1 MSYKTV
7 CGNGAGKF
15 WPFVLGR
22 LASEAALLWSLAN
35 DNNRHFPLLSA
46 TGETTSNLFRYIHKQ
61 CKKKY
66 GTSKNCHFNYKTKPI
81 RF

>member
-46 TGETTSNLFRYIHKQ
+46 TGETTSNLFGYIHKQ